1 MDIKTLVSATA
12 IVLAATIGSAFAA
25 DQFSTLDGVT
35 AKQMTSGDL
44 ANVKGQG
51 FHFATGTFGTP
62 QFKVHTLGNPNQGVQ
77 GLNGI
82 STVVANGNSPAISIP
97 M

>member
-25 DQFSTLDGVT
+25 DQFTTLDGVT

-44 ANVKGQG
+44 ANVKGQFAHFTVNGLPINPVDHPFVLGGPLGASGHPG
-51 FHFATGTFGTP
+51 FKGITVAGS
-62 QFKVHTLGNPNQGVQ
+62 
-77 GLNGI
+77 NGAA
-82 STVVANGNSPAISIP
+82 VAPG
-97 M
+97 